1 MLGPAQIKSSDN
13 DAKKKGCISFPRRGN
28 LILPRVN
35 GATEEAKI
43 IVDFKLGGGCSGS
56 EMKLLGFF
64 RFGGA
69 KNES

>member
-1 MLGPAQIKSSDN
+1 MMQ
-13 DAKKKGCISFPRRGN
+13 KKGMHIISKEGQAYPAKGQRSHR
-28 LILPRVN
+28 
-35 GATEEAKI
+35 EAKI

>member
-13 DAKKKGCISFPRRGN
+13 DAKKNGCILFPRRGK

-43 IVDFKLGGGCSGS
+43 IVDIKLGGGCSGS

>member
-1 MLGPAQIKSSDN
+1 MSVASVTNMRYG
-13 DAKKKGCISFPRRGN
+13 
-28 LILPRVN
+28 VN
-35 GATEEAKI
+35 RATEEAKI
-43 IVDFKLGGGCSGS
+43 IVDITLGGGCSGS